1 MDKIK
6 EELEQY
12 QERRK
17 KIRNDLKK
25 FAAEL
30 SAVSQVALIVEL
42 SRIDNHIR
50 DIEKELNDMKFH
62 NIVSNMFK
70 DRK

>member
-1 MDKIK
+1 VDKIK

-62 NIVSNMFK
+62 NIVSDMFK
-70 DRK
+70 DGK

>member
-70 DRK
+70 DGK

>member
-62 NIVSNMFK
+62 NIVSDMFK
-70 DRK
+70 DGK